1 MINPKLANLRKQLGK
16 TQKKFSGPRAP
27 KGGSL
32 ASRGFR
38 GTQGSAYVVELLT
51 KMNSTHS
58 VNNEY
63 ASKLIRVFEATQ
75 KGELQPSYGSPASEH
90 QILVNAARAL
100 FKAERENKTVELN
113 KNQVEVLSKYHK
125 MLFRRQ

>member
-27 KGGSL
+27 KGASL

-38 GTQGSAYVVELLT
+38 GTQGSAYVMELLF
-51 KMNSTHS
+51 KMRSEHP

-63 ASKLIRVFEATQ
+63 ASKLARVFEATQ
-75 KGELQPSYGSPASEH
+75 KGELSPPSGSPSSDH
-90 QILVNAARAL
+90 QILVNAARSL
-100 FKAERENKTVELN
+100 FKAERENRTVELN
-113 KNQVEVLSKYHK
+113 ENQVEVLSKYHK